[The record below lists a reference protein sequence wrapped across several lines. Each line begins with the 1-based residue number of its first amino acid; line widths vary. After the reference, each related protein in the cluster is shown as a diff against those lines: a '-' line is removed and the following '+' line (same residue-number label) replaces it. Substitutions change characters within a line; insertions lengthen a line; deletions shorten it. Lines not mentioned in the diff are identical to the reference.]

1 MNILIATKS
10 SNQEKKMKASNEGN
24 NVSEENRTFYHYSFI
39 FNASSWFQ
47 LSRSFGSARD
57 DFLNYLKPRPMACL
71 RKWTFATTST
81 TSNNLSRAASFKR
94 PTMEPSAIF
103 HATSNDLDWWYSKTF
118 DPRGSPFQEGPHGK
132 TRRRGHPVREH
143 MIPPRVNVDLFK
155 TIWTAH

>member
-118 DPRGSPFQEGPHGK
+118 DPEGIPLPGG
-132 TRRRGHPVREH
+132 TPRENSEAGAPCQRTH
-143 MIPPRVNVDLFK
+143 DPTKGECWSL
-155 TIWTAH
+155 